1 MSCLT
6 CALLAHSANY
16 APDAP
21 VCPQCQDEAVLGLTK
36 ELMVENDRLMGFHH
50 SDIRGRDHFFYKVVA
65 ESAAGTELSEW
76 YSNEDGPVVFAF
88 ARSLMGR
95 EIGRLKVGD
104 VRMGR
109 AELDNKR
116 LNYVD
121 FDGPTKGGAM
131 TTAVREGGEL

>member
-1 MSCLT
+1 MNK
-6 CALLAHSANY
+6 AK
-16 APDAP
+16 P
-21 VCPQCQDEAVLGLTK
+21 K
-36 ELMVENDRLMGFHH
+36 HH
-50 SDIRGRDHFFYKVVA
+50 ASIVPGAKTPTTATSQTATAR
-65 ESAAGTELSEW
+65 SSAGTCSTPSPATKPL
-76 YSNEDGPVVFAF
+76 
-88 ARSLMGR
+88 GR